1 MTTPDPGTDPFL
13 SPPLD
18 DEQLALLRRYGQERP
33 TRAGQ
38 VLFREGDRAYD
49 FTVVLSGAVAVVDHE
64 AGAVRELATLGPGRF
79 VAELGILTGERVF
92 ATAVVREPGSVL
104 VVPADRLQEVITQ
117 DQDLSD
123 VIVQVILRR
132 RQWFAQQRAGL
143 RIIGSRTSPDARRL
157 REFAARNRLLH
168 VWVDLDT
175 DPGAG
180 AVLARQGLGAGDGP
194 VVLMRGGE
202 VLRNPSNSQLARA
215 AGLGTGAVPPK
226 TFDVAVV
233 GSGPAGLA
241 ASVYGA
247 SEGLAI
253 AAIDSMAVGGQIGTT
268 SRIENYLGFP
278 VGVSGEEFAERSL
291 VQALRFGATLLVP
304 RTATG
309 LTRHGDDYVIRLEGG
324 DELTARTVIIAT
336 GVTYRQLDAAGLDRF
351 EGTGVFYTPLDGRD
365 QIMPGDAVVIV
376 GGGNSAGQAATS
388 LADNGHPVTIVIRG
402 EGLAASMSQYLID
415 RIARHPAITIMSRS
429 AVREVDGTGRL
440 ERVTVEDL
448 TTLARRTLAAAA
460 LFVLIGAE
468 AHTQWL
474 AESIELDSHGFIV
487 TGPDLGGQARTAPAW
502 EKLGRDPYLLEAS
515 LPGVFAAGDVRSG
528 SVKRV
533 ASAVGEGSI
542 AIRLANEHLSR
553 RAGQAAIGPRLEPDR
568 PRPLATPQN
577 YGKSTRTAVKSTR
590 RSHRTAEAP

>member
-1 MTTPDPGTDPFL
+1 
-13 SPPLD
+13 
-18 DEQLALLRRYGQERP
+18 
-33 TRAGQ
+33 
-38 VLFREGDRAYD
+38 
-49 FTVVLSGAVAVVDHE
+49 
-64 AGAVRELATLGPGRF
+64 
-79 VAELGILTGERVF
+79 VF

-104 VVPADRLQEVITQ
+104 VVPVDRLQEVITQ

-132 RQWFAQQRAGL
+132 RQWFVQHRVGL

-175 DPGAG
+175 DPAAG
-180 AVLARQGLGAGDGP
+180 AVLAQQGLGPGDTP

-215 AGLGTGAVPPK
+215 AGLGTGAVPSK
-226 TFDVAVV
+226 AFDVAVV

-241 ASVYGA
+241 AAVYGA
-247 SEGLAI
+247 SEGLAT

-291 VQALRFGATLLVP
+291 VQALRFGTTLLVP
-304 RTATG
+304 KTATG
-309 LTRHGDDYVIRLEGG
+309 LTRHGNDYVIRLEGG
-324 DELTARTVIIAT
+324 DELAARTVVIAT
-336 GVTYRQLDAAGLDRF
+336 GVAYRQLDAAGLDRF
-351 EGTGVFYTPLDGRD
+351 DGTGVFYTPLDGRD

-415 RIARHPAITIMSRS
+415 RVTRHPAITIMSRS
-429 AVREVDGTGRL
+429 AVREADGTGRL

-448 TTLARRTLAAAA
+448 TTSARRTLATAA

-474 AESIELDSHGFIV
+474 AESIELDSHGFII
-487 TGPDLGGQARTAPAW
+487 TGPDLSGQARTAPAW
-502 EKLGRDPYLLEAS
+502 AKLGRDPYLLETS

-528 SVKRV
+528 SAKRV

-542 AIRLANEHLSR
+542 AIRFANEHLSR
-553 RAGQAAIGPRLEPDR
+553 RAGQAATGPRLNPDR

-577 YGKSTRTAVKSTR
+577 YGKSTRTAVRSTG
-590 RSHRTAEAP
+590 RSHRTAQAP

>member
-13 SPPLD
+13 APPLD
-18 DEQLALLRRYGQERP
+18 GEQLARLRRYGQERP
-33 TRAGQ
+33 TSAGQ

-49 FTVVLSGAVAVVDHE
+49 FIVVLSGAVSVVDHDD
-64 AGAVRELATLGPGRF
+64 AGVVRELASLGPGRF
-79 VAELGILTGERVF
+79 VAELNILNGERVF
-92 ATAVVREPGSVL
+92 ATAMVRDPGSVL
-104 VVPADRLQEVITQ
+104 VVPVDRLQEAIAQ
-117 DQDLSD
+117 DQTLSD

-132 RQWFAQQRAGL
+132 RQWFVQQRAGL
-143 RIIGSRTSPDARRL
+143 RIFGSRTSPDARRL
-157 REFAARNRLLH
+157 REFATRNRLPH

-175 DPGAG
+175 DPRAR
-180 AVLARQGLGAGDGP
+180 AVLDRQGLGPGDAP

-202 VLRNPSNSQLARA
+202 VLRNPSNSQLALA
-215 AGLGTGAVPPK
+215 AGLGTGTVPLK

-233 GSGPAGLA
+233 GAGPAGSA

-247 SEGLAI
+247 SEGLAT
-253 AAIDSMAVGGQIGTT
+253 AVIDGMGVGGQIGTT

-304 RTATG
+304 RTAEG
-309 LTRHGDDYVIRLEGG
+309 LTRHGDDYVIRLGDG
-324 DELTARTVIIAT
+324 DELAARTVIIAT
-336 GVTYRQLDAAGLDRF
+336 GVAYRQLDAVGLDRF
-351 EGTGVFYTPLDGRD
+351 EGAGVFYSPLAPQD
-365 QIMPGDAVVIV
+365 QIVPGEPVVIV
-376 GGGNSAGQAATS
+376 GGGNSAGQAATW
-388 LADNGHPVTIVIRG
+388 LADHGHPVTVVIRG

-415 RIARHPAITIMSRS
+415 RIAQHSALTIMFRC
-429 AVREVDGTGRL
+429 AVRERDGTVRRGRGVRDAL
-440 ERVTVEDL
+440 ATSGRPTVAG
-448 TTLARRTLAAAA
+448 TA

-487 TGPDLGGQARTAPAW
+487 TGPDLSGQAHNAPAW

-515 LPGVFAAGDVRSG
+515 LPGVFAVGDVRSR

-542 AIRLANEHLSR
+542 AIRFASEHLSR
-553 RAGQAAIGPRLEPDR
+553 RAGPAATR
-568 PRPLATPQN
+568 PPARP
-577 YGKSTRTAVKSTR
+577 
-590 RSHRTAEAP
+590 

>member
-18 DEQLALLRRYGQERP
+18 DEQLGLLRRYGQERP

-49 FTVVLSGAVAVVDHE
+49 FIVVLSGAVSVVDHE
-64 AGAVRELATLGPGRF
+64 AGAERDLGTLGPGRF
-79 VAELGILTGERVF
+79 VAELNILTGERVF

-104 VVPADRLQEVITQ
+104 VVPVDRLQELITQ
-117 DQDLSD
+117 NQNLSD

-132 RQWFAQQRAGL
+132 RQWFVQQRVGL

-175 DPGAG
+175 DPAAG
-180 AVLARQGLGAGDGP
+180 EVLAQQGLGPGDAP

-233 GSGPAGLA
+233 GAGPAGLA

-291 VQALRFGATLLVP
+291 VQALRFGTTLLVP

-324 DELTARTVIIAT
+324 DALAARTVIIAT
-336 GVTYRQLDAAGLDRF
+336 GVSYRQLDAEGLDRF
-351 EGTGVFYTPLDGRD
+351 EGAGVFYTPLAAQD
-365 QIMPGDAVVIV
+365 QILPGDPVVIV

-388 LADNGHPVTIVIRG
+388 LADSGHPVTVVIRG
-402 EGLAASMSQYLID
+402 EDLAVSMSQYLID
-415 RIARHPAITIMSRS
+415 RIAGHPAITVMFRS
-429 AVREVDGTGRL
+429 AVREADGTGRL
-440 ERVTVEDL
+440 ERVVVEDL
-448 TTLARRTLAAAA
+448 TTSARRTLGTAA

-487 TGPDLGGQARTAPAW
+487 TGPDLGGPARSAAAW
-502 EKLGRDPYLLEAS
+502 EMEGRDPFLLEAS
-515 LPGVFAAGDVRSG
+515 QPGVFAAGDVRSN

-542 AIRLANEHLSR
+542 AIRLVSEYLSR
-553 RAGQAAIGPRLEPDR
+553 RARLTTAGSAA
-568 PRPLATPQN
+568 
-577 YGKSTRTAVKSTR
+577 R
-590 RSHRTAEAP
+590 R